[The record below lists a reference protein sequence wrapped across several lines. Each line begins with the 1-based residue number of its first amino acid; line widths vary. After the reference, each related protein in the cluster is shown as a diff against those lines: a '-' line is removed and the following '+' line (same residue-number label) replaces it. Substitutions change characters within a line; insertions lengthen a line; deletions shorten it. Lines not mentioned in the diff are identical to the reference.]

1 MKRLTQTF
9 EENGEKFACLPE
21 CKNGCIYG
29 LSRLQSGCRCHNF
42 AKILERL
49 SVLEDILGDD
59 YDIDRLWKLVQA
71 YNEGRYIIMKY
82 AEREGLSRLMELA
95 EADRQERVVVLPV
108 KPGYDEK

>member
-59 YDIDRLWKLVQA
+59 YDIDLLWKLVKA
-71 YNEGRYIIMKY
+71 YNEGAIHYYEVRRTGRGIQTCG
-82 AEREGLSRLMELA
+82 AC
-95 EADRQERVVVLPV
+95 
-108 KPGYDEK
+108 